1 MFQAPFSGMKVLI
14 IPDDMGW
21 AIMKRRLISSKFS
34 QRRLIDFGHRLGPS
48 PVTIPA
54 NAHSF
59 IPSPEAGPSP
69 APGYPRRSRTPLVA
83 DAPAAASGHT
93 GSRWRPGSSPD
104 FGAPA
109 LPSAAEVAS
118 VLGRPCQQYSIC
130 QERAQVPISVPP
142 RKLPIDGK
150 RHLCNNA
157 GMNEPETRLELEKA
171 AKLARELSEAV
182 RARLEEMRKPVE
194 NQAEIDAA
202 SVELL
207 RQSSKF
213 TQEE

>member
-34 QRRLIDFGHRLGPS
+34 QRRLIDFGHWLGPS

-69 APGYPRRSRTPLVA
+69 PPGYPRRSRTPLVA

-93 GSRWRPGSSPD
+93 GSRWRPGSSPY

-109 LPSAAEVAS
+109 LLSAAEVAS
-118 VLGRPCQQYSIC
+118 VPGRPCRHYSTC
-130 QERAQVPISVPP
+130 QEQAQVPIF
-142 RKLPIDGK
+142 RLLPIDGK
-150 RHLCNNA
+150 RDLCNNA
-157 GMNEPETRLELEKA
+157 GMNEPETRLGLEEA
-171 AKLARELSEAV
+171 AKLARELSKAV
-182 RARLEEMRKPVE
+182 RVQLEDMKKPHPQ
-194 NQAEIDAA
+194 QAEIGAA
-202 SVELL
+202 G
-207 RQSSKF
+207 
-213 TQEE
+213 

>member
-1 MFQAPFSGMKVLI
+1 MRSSEVDQPDKILTAAIQALPTAIHISLAFSGSLS
-14 IPDDMGW
+14 P
-21 AIMKRRLISSKFS
+21 ISQGGLSFS
-34 QRRLIDFGHRLGPS
+34 SNGHCI
-48 PVTIPA
+48 TI
-54 NAHSF
+54 SF
-59 IPSPEAGPSP
+59 TSAPSPEGGEEPPS
-69 APGYPRRSRTPLVA
+69 GYPRRSRTPPA
-83 DAPAAASGHT
+83 TDAPVAASGHT

-171 AKLARELSEAV
+171 AKLARELSKAV
-182 RARLEEMRKPVE
+182 RVQLEDMKKPHPQ
-194 NQAEIDAA
+194 QAEIDAA
-202 SVELL
+202 SVEML
-207 RQSSKF
+207 RGQDADL
-213 TQEE
+213 ED